1 MSLRMLL
8 GCSEKRAILH
18 EHVDALI
25 VHPHFRVK
33 WNVLESIQGGAANTR
48 IGGFL

>member
-1 MSLRMLL
+1 MSLRMLP
-8 GCSEKRAILH
+8 GCFQKRAILH
-18 EHVDALI
+18 EDVDALL

-33 WNVLESIQGGAANTR
+33 WNVLESIQGGIANTR

>member
-1 MSLRMLL
+1 MSLRMLP
-8 GCSEKRAILH
+8 GCFQKRAILH
-18 EHVDALI
+18 EDVDALI
-25 VHPHFRVK
+25 VQPHFRVN